1 VGLADRSVEE
11 FLEAIAAST
20 PTPGGGSVAALCGAL
35 SAALSRM
42 VSNLAIGKQ
51 GYESVHDHLVGL
63 EGRAGDLQRR
73 LVRLME
79 EDASAYD
86 MVVAAMRRPK
96 TNNAER
102 EARVVAIQA
111 AYLHATEVPL
121 RTMEACSEAL
131 EIALEAAEKGNRS
144 AITDAGVA
152 ALLAEAGLR
161 GASLNARI
169 NLAAIRDHSIRA
181 KLEQRLSSI
190 LSKADKVGHDVM
202 ALVEGRL

>member
-1 VGLADRSVEE
+1 
-11 FLEAIAAST
+11 
-20 PTPGGGSVAALCGAL
+20 
-35 SAALSRM
+35 M

-102 EARVVAIQA
+102 EAR
-111 AYLHATEVPL
+111 
-121 RTMEACSEAL
+121 
-131 EIALEAAEKGNRS
+131 
-144 AITDAGVA
+144 GVA

-202 ALVEGRL
+202 ALVE